1 MRIEAYNQVAQIYA
15 ANKTAKT
22 TSTAKTS
29 SARTFPDVICRQ
41 RSSGRKTGSR
51 RSFDIREDKVAD
63 MKQKIEAGNYQVNTG
78 DFASVLLAKY
88 NNELQRRDDR
98 G

>member
-29 SARTFPDVICRQ
+29 SAKDVFQ
-41 RSSGRKTGSR
+41 MSSAGRDLQVAKQAVAEAS
-51 RSFDIREDKVAD
+51 DIMEDKVAD

-88 NNELQRRDDR
+88 NNEL
-98 G
+98 

>member
-29 SARTFPDVICRQ
+29 SAKDVFQ
-41 RSSGRKTGSR
+41 MSSAGRDLQVAKQAVAEAS
-51 RSFDIREDKVAD
+51 DIREDKVAD

-78 DFASVLLAKY
+78 DCASVLLAKY
-88 NNELQRRDDR
+88 NNEL
-98 G
+98 

>member
-29 SARTFPDVICRQ
+29 SAKDVFQ
-41 RSSGRKTGSR
+41 MSSAGRDLQVAKQAVAEAS
-51 RSFDIREDKVAD
+51 DVREDKVAD

-88 NNELQRRDDR
+88 NNEL
-98 G
+98 